1 MPKLLQQI
9 WSFVTEWEIT
19 VKYWELVLT
28 LRHRNGRDL
37 GGQEGVLILFKS
49 NKLKS
54 LRLLRQKKKN
64 DRSFLGYLSH
74 GLAKIFRTAYNRGL
88 MPASTQ
94 FDWAWIL
101 IPGGGPGKRAVQL
114 PVCRDHHLVYW
125 TACLLSPL
133 TSTNNSCHNQAQI
146 IHEWK

>member
-19 VKYWELVLT
+19 VKYWELELT

-54 LRLLRQKKKN
+54 LRLLRQKKN
-64 DRSFLGYLSH
+64 DWIFLEYLSH
-74 GLAKIFRTAYNRGL
+74 GLAKIFRKTYYRGL
-88 MPASTQ
+88 MPASIQ

-101 IPGGGPGKRAVQL
+101 IPGGGPGKGAVQL
-114 PVCRDHHLVYW
+114 SVCSDHYLVYW

-133 TSTNNSCHNQAQI
+133 TSANNSCHNQAQI

>member
-54 LRLLRQKKKN
+54 LRLLRQKKKWL
-64 DRSFLGYLSH
+64 DFFGIPVSWAH
-74 GLAKIFRTAYNRGL
+74 GLMGSWAYYRGL
-88 MPASTQ
+88 MPASIQ

-101 IPGGGPGKRAVQL
+101 IPGGGPGKGAVQL

-133 TSTNNSCHNQAQI
+133 TSANNSCHNQAQI

>member
-19 VKYWELVLT
+19 VKYWELALT

-37 GGQEGVLILFKS
+37 GGQEGVLILFKR

-54 LRLLRQKKKN
+54 LGLLRQKKS
-64 DRSFLGYLSH
+64 DWIFFFFLEYLSH
-74 GLAKIFRTAYNRGL
+74 ELAKIFRKAYYHAL
-88 MPASTQ
+88 MPASIQ

-101 IPGGGPGKRAVQL
+101 IPGGGPDKGAVQL
-114 PVCRDHHLVYW
+114 PVCSDHPVYSGQHVF
-125 TACLLSPL
+125 CPL
-133 TSTNNSCHNQAQI
+133 WPLQI
-146 IHEWK
+146 IAVIMRLK